1 MDCPLQDDK
10 ENEAM
15 QGTSFMA
22 WGSRYASRSLLVVW
36 MIASLALPA
45 VGQQGT
51 PSTPPA
57 APTPAGPTD
66 EFDRGTPRGAM
77 LGFLK
82 ACRDGDYDRAA
93 AYLDLS
99 RVKQRDRAAT
109 GPTLARRLK
118 VVLDHTL
125 WVDAEALSDD
135 PSGHLDDGLPP
146 YRERVGT
153 IRTSRAPVDILLQH
167 VPREDG
173 VLIWKISAL
182 TVAKIP
188 GLDQEFGYGLL
199 GEWLPAPLFEISFL
213 TVELWQWIGL
223 IVLLMIAVCVAWVL
237 TALVARLVRPLERR
251 WRVLRADKLGQVLVG
266 PVRLGIAITLFYAGS
281 FLLALSLPVRSLF
294 TASAKGL
301 VTAAMTWLALRLID
315 MLVVWIEDL
324 LMTRGRATAVAV
336 LPLARRTAKVVVIA
350 MASLALL
357 QNLGFNVSGLIA
369 GLGIGGL
376 AVALAAQET
385 VRNFFGGIALI
396 TDQPVRVGDFCRFGD
411 KMGTVEDISIWSTR
425 VRTLERTVV
434 SIPNGQFAGMQLEN
448 FARRDQIWL
457 HTTVGLQYGTTSDQ
471 VRRVLADLR
480 TMLDAHPQVRHESAR
495 ARFVGFGGPSLHIEI
510 SAYIRTAKLD
520 EFLAI
525 REDICLQIMDII
537 ERSGG
542 RIAAP

>member
-1 MDCPLQDDK
+1 
-10 ENEAM
+10 M
-15 QGTSFMA
+15 QGASFMA
-22 WGSRYASRSLLVVW
+22 RGSGYASRSLLVLW
-36 MIASLALPA
+36 MIVSIAPPA
-45 VGQQGT
+45 VAQQGIPSAT
-51 PSTPPA
+51 PS
-57 APTPAGPTD
+57 APTSAGPTD
-66 EFDRGTPRGAM
+66 EFDRGVPRSAM

-93 AYLDLS
+93 VYLDLS
-99 RVKQRDRAAT
+99 RLKQRDRIVA

-125 WVDAEALSDD
+125 WLDAEALSDA

-146 YRERVGT
+146 HRERVGT
-153 IRTSRAPVDILLQH
+153 IRTLREPVDILLEH

-173 VLIWKISAL
+173 VLIWKIAAL

-199 GEWLPAPLFEISFL
+199 GEWVPAPLFEISFL
-213 TVELWQWIGL
+213 AVELWQWVGL
-223 IVLLMIAVCVAWVL
+223 IVLLGVAIGVAWVL
-237 TALVARLVRPLERR
+237 TACIARLVRPLERR
-251 WRVLRADKLGQVLVG
+251 FHDQLADKLGQVLVG

-281 FLLALSLPVRSLF
+281 FLLALSLPVRGLF

-301 VTAAMTWLALRLID
+301 VSVAVTWLALRLID
-315 MLVVWIEDL
+315 VLVVRMEDL
-324 LMTRGRATAVAV
+324 LVARGRATAVAV
-336 LPLARRTAKVVVIA
+336 LPLARRTAKVVVSA
-350 MASLALL
+350 MAALALL

-369 GLGIGGL
+369 GLGVGGL

-457 HTTVGLQYGTTSDQ
+457 HTTVGLQYGTTPEQ
-471 VRRVLADLR
+471 LRRVLTDLR
-480 TMLDAHPQVRHESAR
+480 TMLDAHPQVHHDSAR

-510 SAYIRTAKLD
+510 SAYILTAKLG

-525 REDICLQIMDII
+525 REDIFLQIMDII

>member
-1 MDCPLQDDK
+1 
-10 ENEAM
+10 
-15 QGTSFMA
+15 
-22 WGSRYASRSLLVVW
+22 
-36 MIASLALPA
+36 
-45 VGQQGT
+45 
-51 PSTPPA
+51 
-57 APTPAGPTD
+57 
-66 EFDRGTPRGAM
+66 
-77 LGFLK
+77 
-82 ACRDGDYDRAA
+82 
-93 AYLDLS
+93 
-99 RVKQRDRAAT
+99 
-109 GPTLARRLK
+109 
-118 VVLDHTL
+118 
-125 WVDAEALSDD
+125 
-135 PSGHLDDGLPP
+135 
-146 YRERVGT
+146 
-153 IRTSRAPVDILLQH
+153 
-167 VPREDG
+167 
-173 VLIWKISAL
+173 
-182 TVAKIP
+182 
-188 GLDQEFGYGLL
+188 LDQEFGYGLL

-237 TALVARLVRPLERR
+237 TALIARLVRPLERR

-396 TDQPVRVGDFCRFGD
+396 TDQPVRVGDLCRFGD

-457 HTTVGLQYGTTSDQ
+457 HTTVGLQYGTTPEQ
-471 VRRVLADLR
+471 VRRVLTDLR
-480 TMLDAHPQVRHESAR
+480 AMLDAHSQVRHESAR

>member
-1 MDCPLQDDK
+1 
-10 ENEAM
+10 M

-22 WGSRYASRSLLVVW
+22 WGSRYASRSLLVVS
-36 MIASLALPA
+36 MMVSLALPA
-45 VGQQGT
+45 VGQQGI
-51 PSTPPA
+51 PSAPPA

-66 EFDRGTPRGAM
+66 EFDRGVPRSAM
-77 LGFLK
+77 QGFLR

-93 AYLDLS
+93 EYLDLS
-99 RVKQRDRAAT
+99 RLKQRDRAVA

-153 IRTSRAPVDILLQH
+153 IRTSRGPVDILLQR

-173 VLIWKISAL
+173 VLIWKVSAL

-188 GLDQEFGYGLL
+188 ALDQEFGYGLL
-199 GEWLPAPLFEISFL
+199 GEWLPATLFEISLL

-223 IVLLMIAVCVAWVL
+223 IVLLTMAVCVAWIL
-237 TALVARLVRPLERR
+237 TALIARLVGPLEHR
-251 WRVLRADKLGQVLVG
+251 WRALRADKLGQVLVG

-281 FLLALSLPVRSLF
+281 FLLALSLPVRGLF
-294 TASAKGL
+294 TATAKGL
-301 VTAAMTWLALRLID
+301 VTAAITWLALRLID
-315 MLVVWIEDL
+315 VLVVWIEDL
-324 LMTRGRATAVAV
+324 LMARGRATAVAV
-336 LPLARRTAKVVVIA
+336 LPLARRTAKVVAIA

-457 HTTVGLQYGTTSDQ
+457 HTTVGLQYGTTPDQ
-471 VRRVLADLR
+471 VRRVLTDLR
-480 TMLDAHPQVRHESAR
+480 TMLDAHPLVRHESAR